1 MLETF
6 RFQLYIFK
14 TLKSYS
20 ISIVSTKHEKKLL
33 ISLFSFL
40 NSKSRFIEINFD
52 VYKIFQEFILFS
64 NFFLN
69 ILRIMNR
76 GNIIYFVHFFIDRF

>member
-1 MLETF
+1 MLEIF
-6 RFQLYIFK
+6 RFELYKFK

-20 ISIVSTKHEKKLL
+20 ISIISTKHEIKLL
-33 ISLFSFL
+33 ISLFPFL
-40 NSKSRFIEINFD
+40 NSRFIEIDFD